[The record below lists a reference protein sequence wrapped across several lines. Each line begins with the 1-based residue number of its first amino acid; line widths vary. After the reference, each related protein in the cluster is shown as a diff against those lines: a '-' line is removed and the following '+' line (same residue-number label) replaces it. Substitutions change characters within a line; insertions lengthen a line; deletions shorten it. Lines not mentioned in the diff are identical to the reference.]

1 MEWKEKRGMYK
12 KQVWVPLKSRVCGTN
27 SAVPHFSHFCGK
39 QNNKKAEVKG
49 ISSCFHYG
57 YVYIRM
63 HHIKELCCSKRME
76 LFKHHFM
83 QISMMNCAHAH
94 EQHVFVYNI

>member
-1 MEWKEKRGMYK
+1 MKASMGFFEIKYME
-12 KQVWVPLKSRVCGTN
+12 QTLQSHISLI
-27 SAVPHFSHFCGK
+27 SADE

-49 ISSCFHYG
+49 RSSCFRYG

>member
-1 MEWKEKRGMYK
+1 MKASLCSFEIKIMWSKL
-12 KQVWVPLKSRVCGTN
+12 QSHISLI
-27 SAVPHFSHFCGK
+27 SADKP
-39 QNNKKAEVKG
+39 NNKKAEVRR
-49 ISSCFHYG
+49 ISRCFCYG

-63 HHIKELCCSKRME
+63 HHLKELCCSKRME

-83 QISMMNCAHAH
+83 QISVMNCAHAH

>member
-1 MEWKEKRGMYK
+1 MSDRKYGFLWNQQYVE
-12 KQVWVPLKSRVCGTN
+12 QTPQSHISLI
-27 SAVPHFSHFCGK
+27 SADK
-39 QNNKKAEVKG
+39 QNNKKAEEKG
-49 ISSCFHYG
+49 ISSCFRYG

-63 HHIKELCCSKRME
+63 HRIKELRSSKRME